1 MSAVLGICHAPGYAI
16 EVAFGRLFSLLPV
29 GAGVAWRVNLMMAV
43 SGVLGCLALHGAVR
57 RVTGR
62 PLAGAL
68 AGAILGFSSI
78 YWSYS
83 IAAEAYVFHGAFLLA
98 AVYALVR
105 FEASDRARWLYV
117 AALALGTCIA
127 GRPSELTLLPAFA
140 VVLYCLRA
148 RVALDARR
156 IAGAASLLL
165 LPFVLSVGFHF
176 WRAYPTYMPTHEPP
190 ILASEILTGKPYAVA
205 SGMERWREVVLYG
218 LGLGWSGLVEQK
230 PISQRLAEGVPR
242 YVHLLAGSS
251 LLSGSRAPPTSF
263 ELEQGV
269 GTSIGLTGL
278 ALAALGA
285 SFHWRSRWSLLGLGL
300 FAGNAVFYFW
310 YQTYEALTYTVPGLA
325 GLAFLA
331 GLGMAGP
338 PGDASPRELRVLGA
352 LGALTVVTLLFGNY
366 RVVDRS
372 ASAEPLGRPHMSA
385 AEARGLPRQSH
396 LLMDHWHAATYRY
409 VLHIEAERT
418 DVQVIGTGLDEVAQ
432 WDRIVAYLVE
442 RGYPTLVYAAD
453 GLIPDSRAV
462 SAYRRRTPPAL
473 ARFGFVLAHD
483 SVGPRR
489 SAPASPRGLG
499 PR

>member
-16 EVAFGRLFSLLPV
+16 EVAFGRLFSLLPF
-29 GAGVAWRVNLMMAV
+29 GAGVAWRVNLLMAV
-43 SGVLGCLALHGAVR
+43 SGVVGCLALHGAVH

-83 IAAEAYVFHGAFLLA
+83 IAAEAYVFHGAFLLV

-105 FEASDRARWLYV
+105 FEASDRERWLYV
-117 AALALGTCIA
+117 AALALGTCVA

-140 VVLYCLRA
+140 VVLYCFRA
-148 RVALDARR
+148 RVTLDARR

-165 LPFVLSVGFHF
+165 LPFVLSVGFHLL
-176 WRAYPTYMPTHEPP
+176 RPYPKYMPTREP
-190 ILASEILTGKPYAVA
+190 ILASEILTGKPYELAR
-205 SGMERWREVVLYG
+205 GTQRLREVVRYG
-218 LGLGWSGLVEQK
+218 LGIGWSGMIQQK
-230 PISQRLAEGVPR
+230 PVSQRLAEGVPR
-242 YVHLLAGSS
+242 YLELLVGGS
-251 LLSGSRAPPTSF
+251 LLSGSRSRPTPY
-263 ELEQGV
+263 ELEHGV
-269 GTSIGLTGL
+269 GMSIGLTGL

-285 SFHWRSRWSLLGLGL
+285 SFHWRSRWPLLGLGL
-300 FAGNAVFYFW
+300 FAGNAAFYLW

-331 GLGMAGP
+331 GLGIAGP
-338 PGDASPRELRVLGA
+338 PGDAGPRELRVLGA
-352 LGALTVVTLLFGNY
+352 VGALTVATLLLGNY

-372 ASAEPLGRPHMSA
+372 ASVEPLGRPHMSA
-385 AEARGLPRQSH
+385 AQARALPRQSH

-409 VLHIEAERT
+409 VLHLEAGRT

-442 RGYPTLVYAAD
+442 RGYPTLVHEVD
-453 GLIPDSRAV
+453 GRILDSRAV
-462 SAYRRRTPPAL
+462 SEYRERTPAAL
-473 ARFGFVLAHD
+473 ARFGFFLVHD
-483 SVGPRR
+483 SSVVPRR
-489 SAPASPRGLG
+489 SAPGRRGLG

>member
-16 EVAFGRLFSLLPV
+16 EVAFGRLFGLLPV

-43 SGVLGCLALHGAVR
+43 SGVVGCLALHGAVR

-83 IAAEAYVFHGAFLLA
+83 IAAEAYVFHGAFLLV

-105 FEASDRARWLYV
+105 FEASDRAPWLCV
-117 AALALGTCIA
+117 AALALGTCVA

-140 VVLYCLRA
+140 VLLYCLRA
-148 RVALDARR
+148 RVTLDARR
-156 IAGAASLLL
+156 IAGAAGLLL
-165 LPFVLSVGFHF
+165 LPFVLSVGFHLL
-176 WRAYPTYMPTHEPP
+176 RAYPTYMPSRAP
-190 ILASEILTGKPYAVA
+190 ILASEILSGKPFELAK
-205 SGMERWREVVLYG
+205 GTERLREVVLYG
-218 LGLGWSGLVEQK
+218 LGLGWSGMVAQK
-230 PISQRLAEGVPR
+230 PVSQRIAEGVPR
-242 YVHLLAGSS
+242 YAQLLAGSS
-251 LLSGSRAPPTSF
+251 LLSGSRSRATSY
-263 ELEQGV
+263 ELERGV

-278 ALAALGA
+278 ALATLGA
-285 SFHWRSRWSLLGLGL
+285 SFHWRSRWPLLGLGL
-300 FAGNAVFYFW
+300 FVGNAVFYFG

-331 GLGMAGP
+331 GLGVAGP

-352 LGALTVVTLLFGNY
+352 VGALTVAILLLGNY
-366 RVVDRS
+366 RLVDRS
-372 ASAEPLGRPHMSA
+372 ASLEPLGRPHMSA
-385 AEARGLPRQSH
+385 AQARALPRQSR

-409 VLHIEAERT
+409 VLHIEAGRT
-418 DVQVIGTGLDEVAQ
+418 DVEVIGTGLDEVAQ